1 MWLARLV
8 LSAAPPPQRLRAWLE
23 ATDEAAGFSLSDVRA
38 DGSLANRSHRSGGG
52 LAGPRN
58 AGVLLGRSGG
68 FAAELTD
75 IAPWT
80 VAHRHSGRVQRHR
93 APPSFSSRMHNSIS
107 PLWVPELSAYLG
119 VAHLHYSAG
128 IGDERHDKDRGEVAP
143 FSYGF
148 RYRHVLFTLPE
159 HSASIDRYSRELCF
173 PTLDAAAGPAASD
186 AACDGIQ
193 FVMGAFR
200 PSKERGAPVG
210 LAYGVNDCEAAVLT
224 LSLERLGRLL
234 EFRHESRSAA
244 APERAPRHHPLHK
257 AAAATAP
264 PPDHRLP

>member
-1 MWLARLV
+1 MLSAPSHVPSPRVSVRLARLV

-119 VAHLHYSAG
+119 VPLLHSAGVVTTSFESWMADSQSGVAHLHYSAG
-128 IGDERHDKDRGEVAP
+128 IGDERHDKVRGEAAP
-143 FSYGF
+143 
-148 RYRHVLFTLPE
+148 YRHVHDTSETCPR
-159 HSASIDRYSRELCF
+159 HVRPAGSRR
-173 PTLDAAAGPAASD
+173 G
-186 AACDGIQ
+186 
-193 FVMGAFR
+193 GAF
-200 PSKERGAPVG
+200 
-210 LAYGVNDCEAAVLT
+210 LI
-224 LSLERLGRLL
+224 
-234 EFRHESRSAA
+234 
-244 APERAPRHHPLHK
+244 
-257 AAAATAP
+257 
-264 PPDHRLP
+264 RLPVQARPLFV